1 MKGWR
6 TIIVA
11 AFPLIWAVLAA
22 VGVDV
27 PLEQQGEIVAGVTAI
42 LMIVMRTQTD
52 SPVGKD
58 Y

>member
-11 AFPLIWAVLAA
+11 AFPLIWAVLA
-22 VGVDV
+22 GIGIDV
-27 PLEQQGEIVAGVTAI
+27 PLEQQGEIVTGVTAM
-42 LMIVMRTQTD
+42 LMIFMRTQTD